1 MPISDYA
8 SAFFF
13 ARRNRVTLW
22 VFERGRAIAV
32 DFSETSAIDSRH
44 QYRRR
49 GYHGVD
55 KPAFLHTEVFHC

>member
-32 DFSETSAIDSRH
+32 DFSETSAINSRH
-44 QYRRR
+44 QDRR
-49 GYHGVD
+49 GDHGVH
-55 KPAFLHTEVFHC
+55 KPAFLHMEVFHC

>member
-32 DFSETSAIDSRH
+32 DFSETSAINSRH
-44 QYRRR
+44 QHRL
-49 GYHGVD
+49 GYHGLH
-55 KPAFLHTEVFHC
+55 KPAFLHMEAFHR

>member
-32 DFSETSAIDSRH
+32 DFSETSAINSR
-44 QYRRR
+44 QQDRR
-49 GYHGVD
+49 GHHGVH